1 MIDLSNI
8 HIFEYLGIILALLII
23 IVLSIAAISVFLGYY
38 LIKKNKILFPK
49 LSLYIANNFY
59 SILLRIF
66 LLVGTEDTFY
76 KVASEF
82 YNRYY
87 CDAFKKA
94 KNKVLILP
102 HCLRDL
108 RCPGKLG
115 ADGVECV
122 HCGKCP
128 IGEIITTAKENN
140 YEVYIVPGS
149 TFLKRV
155 LKEKHPDGVFA
166 VACYNDLFH
175 GMNSLSRKNIP
186 IQGQLLMKDGCI
198 LTLVNVEELI
208 SRLKNEPC

>member
-1 MIDLSNI
+1 MVLSNI
-8 HIFEYLGIILALLII
+8 NIFEYLGIILVLLILTI
-23 IVLSIAAISVFLGYY
+23 ILLATTAVVLGYY

-49 LSLYIANNFY
+49 LSLYITNNFY
-59 SILLRIF
+59 SILLKIF

-87 CDAFKKA
+87 CESFKKA
-94 KNKVLILP
+94 KNKILILP

-108 RCPGKLG
+108 KCPGKLG
-115 ADGVECV
+115 VDGIECLF
-122 HCGKCP
+122 CSKCP
-128 IGEIITTAKENN
+128 VGEIIKVAKENG

-149 TFLKRV
+149 TFLKRLV
-155 LKEKHPDGVFA
+155 KEKNPDGVFA

-198 LTLVNVEELI
+198 LTLVDVEELI
-208 SRLKNEPC
+208 NRLKNKPC